1 MKGMFEPQVGLVG
14 KVMGMQL
21 DRQNVVMSN
30 IANMRTPGYKAR
42 RLEFEEQLQSA
53 LALDQRG
60 KISRTHEKH
69 VPVAFNE
76 NGFSAD
82 MEKAL
87 HPHFVHGE
95 DRVDLDKEMAT
106 MAKTSLHYSAL
117 TTVMKSNFEGLRNI
131 ITEGQK

>member
-1 MKGMFEPQVGLVG
+1 MKGMFEPHVGLVG

-21 DRQNVVMSN
+21 QRQNVVMSN

-42 RLEFEEQLQSA
+42 KLEFENQLQQA

-69 VPVAFNE
+69 VPAVFNE
-76 NGFSAD
+76 EGFSPD

-87 HPHFVHGE
+87 RPHFVHGE

-117 TTVMKSNFEGLRNI
+117 TTIIKSNFEGLRNI